1 MIKSKLIII
10 LLKFLLVFLNA
21 LFCLI
26 VLIFIYQFF
35 ILLLGIIPANKD
47 FTSAENGIE
56 IYVGTNGVHTDLVLP
71 VVNEIID
78 WREKITLKDFPE
90 VDTAF
95 KYITMGWGDK
105 GFYIQTPTWA
115 DLTVSTAFN
124 ALFLASPAAMH
135 ITYRRNAPRNNEH
148 YVGVRITNKE
158 YKEIVDFVIPY
169 FQTNQHGEIILI
181 PDAGYNIYDNFYEAH
196 GKYHMVNTSN
206 NWTNTCL
213 KNAGIRAALWSPLD
227 QPILYQ
233 LRKSKEN

>member
-1 MIKSKLIII
+1 MIKLKLIII
-10 LLKFLLVFLNA
+10 LLKFLLVFLYT
-21 LFCLI
+21 LFCLFFL
-26 VLIFIYQFF
+26 VFIYQVF
-35 ILLLGIIPANKD
+35 IFLLGIIPANKD
-47 FTSAENGIE
+47 FTNAENGIE

-71 VVNEIID
+71 VENEIID
-78 WREKITLKDFPE
+78 WREKVPLKDFPE
-90 VDTAF
+90 VDNSF
-95 KYITMGWGDK
+95 KYISMGWGDK

-115 DLTVSTAFN
+115 DLTASTAFN

-135 ITYRRNAPRNNEH
+135 ITYRRNAPMNNEL
-148 YVGVRITNKE
+148 YVGLRISEKE
-158 YKEIVDFVIPY
+158 YKKIVNFVTPY

-233 LRKSKEN
+233 LRKSK